1 MSKRMPVKNIALTVI
16 CSAVLAA
23 CGGGGSPE
31 TKLVD
36 NAVAAR
42 KVIELI
48 EALDTV
54 EKIDAG
60 DEASIKAA
68 QKAFNNLSNDQKA
81 LVSKTSIEKLE
92 AALKA
97 LAGLSGNS
105 SNPDAPQTD
114 NANLNANNN
123 SAEIKDDKSLAPLN
137 KPAPVHTSFISS
149 SGAQQHNPHLQLR
162 QVDGKPAF
170 VNNQIGLIR
179 NLDLK
184 KNDTVVL
191 DGAVLTNS
199 AEDNPAIQVNYLT
212 PESSITKYTSA
223 GSTKENISALFG
235 EKNGIYSE
243 VKTTLDDR
251 IKADNQSLNDAW
263 EAINDPESEPKTLA
277 EAQKKILGE
286 KPIYTDLDYYEMLTI
301 ARKHQEAFDTEGMI
315 NVMEK
320 VAQDI
325 KNTLPSDTNEEIDEA
340 WAKIENGDETGW
352 KTLNKFRPQLT
363 HKLLLRIVLDANS
376 NNAIDGMEGSTPKTA
391 DVLHG
396 IAYVHKDKNKL
407 AFDKEFDG
415 VYVIKFANGVR
426 VTLHDPA
433 AAGWTEQTFAHYVD
447 LNNLVNHG
455 YQSLGNE
462 TPIASVPTEGTAT
475 YRGLTTSYLT
485 ETGKPARQLTA
496 NVVAVADFAK
506 KGLSFKTTNPTFHVL
521 ENGVRVSTPVAGYEM
536 SGSASWQAN
545 SNSFKGQVA
554 TKEHGFKGDLNGKFY
569 GSQVDEIGGTYGL
582 SNATQ
587 QLIGGYGAKRQ

>member
-1 MSKRMPVKNIALTVI
+1 MSKRMPVKHIALTVL

-23 CGGGGSPE
+23 CGGGGSPD

-48 EALDTV
+48 EALDTS

-68 QKAFNNLSNDQKA
+68 QKAFNNLSNDQKI
-81 LVSKTSIEKLE
+81 LVGKTSIEKLE
-92 AALKA
+92 AALNA
-97 LAGLSGNS
+97 LAGLNANG
-105 SNPDAPQTD
+105 SNPDAPTTD
-114 NANLNANNN
+114 NATPNGNNN
-123 SAEIKDDKSLAPLN
+123 SAEIKDDKSLEPLN

-149 SGAQQHNPHLQLR
+149 DGAQQHNPHLQLR

-170 VNNQIGLIR
+170 VDNQIGLIR

-184 KNDTVVL
+184 KNDKVIL
-191 DGAVLTNS
+191 DGAVLTNF
-199 AEDNPAIQVNYLT
+199 AENNPAIQVNYLT

-223 GSTKENISALFG
+223 GPTKENISPLFG
-235 EKNGIYSE
+235 KKDGIYSE
-243 VKTTLDDR
+243 VKTSLDDE
-251 IKADNQSLNDAW
+251 IKAQYDEMKKAW
-263 EAINDPESEPKTLA
+263 ETLKDDKADPKAVA
-277 EAQKKILGE
+277 EAKKKVQEALPLYAE
-286 KPIYTDLDYYEMLTI
+286 DFNYDDFVKI
-301 ARKHQEAFDTEGMI
+301 ARNHQEAFSEEGMVQMLKKI
-315 NVMEK
+315 NLDFQTRQASAK
-320 VAQDI
+320 QI
-325 KNTLPSDTNEEIDEA
+325 SDA
-340 WAKIENGDETGW
+340 WQKIQQGDEKGW
-352 KTLNKFRPQLT
+352 ETLKQFEPKFT
-363 HKLLLRIVLDANS
+363 SKLLWRVALDANS
-376 NNAIDGMEGSTPKTA
+376 NNAIDGMEGSTPKIA

-396 IAYVHKDKNKL
+396 IAYVQKDKNKL
-407 AFDKEFDG
+407 AFYKEFDG

-462 TPIASVPTEGTAT
+462 TPIASVPAEGTAT
-475 YRGLTTSYLT
+475 YKGLTTSYLT
-485 ETGKPARQLTA
+485 EAGKPAQQLTA

-506 KGLSFKTTNPTFHVL
+506 KGLTFETTNPTFHIL
-521 ENGVRVSTPVAGYEM
+521 ENGVRVSTAATGYEM
-536 SGSASWQAN
+536 SGSAGWQAN
-545 SNSFKGQVA
+545 SNQFKGQVA
-554 TKEHGFKGDLNGKFY
+554 TKEHGFTGNLNGKFY

>member
-1 MSKRMPVKNIALTVI
+1 MSKRMPVKHIALTVL

-114 NANLNANNN
+114 NANPNANNN

-149 SGAQQHNPHLQLR
+149 DGAQQHNPRMQLR
-162 QVDGKPAF
+162 QIDGKPAL
-170 VNNQIGLIR
+170 VDNQIGLIH
-179 NLDLK
+179 NLNLN
-184 KNDTVVL
+184 KNAPVVL
-191 DGAVLTNS
+191 DAVVLTNS
-199 AEDNPAIQVNYLT
+199 AENSPAIQVDYRT
-212 PESSITKYTSA
+212 PHSSITKYSSA
-223 GSTKENISALFG
+223 GSTQENISTYFG
-235 EKNGIYSE
+235 KDQGIYSD
-243 VKTTLDDR
+243 VKTTLDEQ
-251 IKADNQSLNDAW
+251 IKTEYKDMEEAWKIINDPDSDPKAVAEAKKKVQKIQPRYAEDFDYNGMLVIAQNYQEAFTAEGMESVLEKVKKDLQNAQTSTKQIDDAW
-263 EAINDPESEPKTLA
+263 EKINGGDGSGWDILKRLEPK
-277 EAQKKILGE
+277 
-286 KPIYTDLDYYEMLTI
+286 LT
-301 ARKHQEAFDTEGMI
+301 
-315 NVMEK
+315 N
-320 VAQDI
+320 
-325 KNTLPSDTNEEIDEA
+325 
-340 WAKIENGDETGW
+340 
-352 KTLNKFRPQLT
+352 
-363 HKLLLRIVLDANS
+363 KLLARIVLDANS
-376 NNAIDGMEGSTPKTA
+376 NNAIDGMEGSTPKIA

-407 AFDKEFDG
+407 AFDSQFDG
-415 VYVIKFANGVR
+415 VYVIKFINGVR

>member
-1 MSKRMPVKNIALTVI
+1 MSKRMPVKHIALTVI

-23 CGGGGSPE
+23 CGGGGSSPE

-114 NANLNANNN
+114 NANPNANNN

-162 QVDGKPAF
+162 QVDGKPTF
-170 VNNQIGLIR
+170 VDNQIGLIR

-223 GSTKENISALFG
+223 GSTKENISPLFG
-235 EKNGIYSE
+235 KEHGIYSE
-243 VKTTLDDR
+243 VKTSLDDE
-251 IKADNQSLNDAW
+251 IKSQYDEMKKAWEIIKDDKAD
-263 EAINDPESEPKTLA
+263 PKAVA
-277 EAQKKILGE
+277 EAKKKVQEALPLYAE
-286 KPIYTDLDYYEMLTI
+286 DFDYNDFVEI
-301 ARKHQEAFDTEGMI
+301 ARNHQEAFTEEGMKEMVD
-315 NVMEK
+315 N
-320 VAQDI
+320 
-325 KNTLPSDTNEEIDEA
+325 IDADLLNNYHSAAKIAEA
-340 WAKIENGDETGW
+340 WQKIRKGDEQGW
-352 KTLNKFRPQLT
+352 ETLKQFEPKFT
-363 HKLLLRIVLDANS
+363 SKLLWRVALDANS

-391 DVLHG
+391 DVMHG

-415 VYVIKFANGVR
+415 VYVIKFINGVR

-485 ETGKPARQLTA
+485 ETGKPAQQLTA

>member
-1 MSKRMPVKNIALTVI
+1 MSKRMPVKHIALTVL

-114 NANLNANNN
+114 NANPNANNN

-170 VNNQIGLIR
+170 VDNQIGLIR

-223 GSTKENISALFG
+223 GSTKENISPLFG
-235 EKNGIYSE
+235 KEHGIYSE
-243 VKTTLDDR
+243 VKTSLDDE
-251 IKADNQSLNDAW
+251 IKSQYDEMKKAWEIIKDDKAD
-263 EAINDPESEPKTLA
+263 PKAVA
-277 EAQKKILGE
+277 EAKKKVQEALPLYAE
-286 KPIYTDLDYYEMLTI
+286 DFDYNDFVEI
-301 ARKHQEAFDTEGMI
+301 ARNHQEAFTEEGMKEMVDNI
-315 NVMEK
+315 D
-320 VAQDI
+320 ADLL
-325 KNTLPSDTNEEIDEA
+325 KNYHSAAKIAEA
-340 WAKIENGDETGW
+340 WQKIRKGDEKGW
-352 KTLNKFRPQLT
+352 ETLKQFEPKFT
-363 HKLLLRIVLDANS
+363 SKLLWRVALDANS

-391 DVLHG
+391 DVMHG

-415 VYVIKFANGVR
+415 VYVIKFINGVR

-485 ETGKPARQLTA
+485 ETGKPACQLTA

-506 KGLSFKTTNPTFHVL
+506 KGLSFKTTNPTFHIL

-554 TKEHGFKGDLNGKFY
+554 TKEHGFKGNLNGKFY

>member
-1 MSKRMPVKNIALTVI
+1 MSKRMPVKHIALTVL

-223 GSTKENISALFG
+223 GSTKENISPLFG
-235 EKNGIYSE
+235 KEHGIYSE
-243 VKTTLDDR
+243 VKTSLDDE
-251 IKADNQSLNDAW
+251 IKSQYDEMKKAWEIIKDDKADPK
-263 EAINDPESEPKTLA
+263 AIA
-277 EAQKKILGE
+277 EAKKKVQEAL
-286 KPIYTDLDYYEMLTI
+286 PIYAEDFDYNDFVEI
-301 ARKHQEAFDTEGMI
+301 ARNHQEAFTEEGMKEMVD
-315 NVMEK
+315 N
-320 VAQDI
+320 
-325 KNTLPSDTNEEIDEA
+325 IDADLLNNYHSAAKIAEA
-340 WAKIENGDETGW
+340 WQKIRKGDEQGW
-352 KTLNKFRPQLT
+352 ETLKQFEPKFT
-363 HKLLLRIVLDANS
+363 SKLLWRVALDANS

-391 DVLHG
+391 DVMHG

-415 VYVIKFANGVR
+415 VYVIKFINGVR

-506 KGLSFKTTNPTFHVL
+506 KGLSFKTTNPTFHIL

-582 SNATQ
+582 SNTTQ